1 MNDAEIVLQLEET
14 WSKAPREGDLET
26 VSKVVAD
33 DWLAVGPAG
42 ETMTKKDL
50 LEMLASHPNLFEIT
64 EYSDVRLFLF
74 GNTAVVTSAFHGVG
88 KELELK
94 QRYMRVYAQRE
105 GDWRCVATQ
114 IISTPVEPS

>member
-1 MNDAEIVLQLEET
+1 MDAEAVLALEKT

-26 VSKVVAD
+26 VSHVVAD
-33 DWLAVGPAG
+33 DWLGVGPAG
-42 ETMTKKDL
+42 QTMTKKDL
-50 LEMLASHPNLFEIT
+50 LGMLASHPNLFETT
-64 EYSDVRLFLF
+64 EYSDVRLSLF
-74 GNTAVVTSAFHGVG
+74 GSAAVVTSAFRGVG

-94 QRYMRVYAQRE
+94 QRYMRVYAQRG